1 MYTQDQ
7 ARDAVIAAIQ
17 AICQRGYALGTSGN
31 VSVRTHEDAFVITPS
46 SRPYPITTREDL
58 CLVRLD
64 GSGAQGPYPPSIEMS
79 LHRRVYELR
88 PDVMA
93 VVHTHSPYAVT
104 AASLEGIAT
113 IPPVDIEAVLYLG
126 GSIAVAPF
134 APPGSAPLA
143 LNTGASLRDRAAV
156 LLQNHGGV
164 GVGRSIEDALS
175 ATDHLERLCQI
186 YLTAVGRG
194 RPRALPEEYLVE
206 AMAQSRKQRGLY

>member
-1 MYTQDQ
+1 M
-7 ARDAVIAAIQ
+7 
-17 AICQRGYALGTSGN
+17 
-31 VSVRTHEDAFVITPS
+31 
-46 SRPYPITTREDL
+46 
-58 CLVRLD
+58 RLD

-79 LHRRVYELR
+79 LHRRIYELR

-134 APPGSAPLA
+134 APPEAPSA